1 MSYASSKKRVAW
13 VIIVKPTKIKKMKEA
28 TPEKDRSQVKKC
40 ARRTKIIPCFLTE
53 KSALKLVFSVLIR
66 ATKRWRKVSFT
77 KIELNCLDK
86 LKEELGIREGFQNK
100 QDKQELKGVC

>member
-40 ARRTKIIPCFLTE
+40 AR
-53 KSALKLVFSVLIR
+53 S
-66 ATKRWRKVSFT
+66 
-77 KIELNCLDK
+77 
-86 LKEELGIREGFQNK
+86 
-100 QDKQELKGVC
+100 